1 MTQYRR
7 DENVSPMDLTPRT
20 VSPSSSKFQLA
31 PAPTSRANPDI
42 LVPPIDVKASG
53 SPDALDSTTETHQSS
68 NILKHGQYS
77 APSSAIPKSTP
88 ASTKSLKDHGVND
101 RDFGLV
107 TDPEGQDHAQGL
119 SRPSIQLT
127 GADGLDTPPTFT
139 RGNSWEEPDTPG
151 KSRGASLMS
160 KLKALTN
167 NSGLPTPK
175 SPTVAGPS
183 SQGIQSNLNS
193 PTRPN
198 RGIPGTLT
206 EEDTDADADAE
217 ETADEGSP
225 EDGKQKKKK
234 QKRMMRRTKKTNA
247 STPGT
252 PRRFAADTDVL
263 DTFDQ
268 LVKRRASMPDA
279 AHEYGVS
286 EGEGRDR
293 LGMSFRRGNSW
304 MTSAMR
310 PPGEEADEVESPGAV
325 GRRSGHV
332 RRITVFGG
340 GGVSDGDAMTPRRP
354 FFTSERASTFGA
366 QKWKQVK
373 NTLKLL
379 RQKKEDRFDYY
390 KSAELMAELRAGAPA
405 VLMLASMIQ
414 RDEHGNKRIPVL
426 LEQLK
431 LRIKDSSPMEDDDKD
446 RHWLFTIELEYG
458 SGPSRMSWTIS
469 RTLRDIYNL
478 HLRYKFAINNEKY
491 MPGRMDLG
499 GRPKQPKFPYSAFPY
514 LRGARKKGEESDDED
529 QASIRGD
536 ETAGEGTA
544 AEAAGN
550 GVFSDPETLNGIPR
564 RKSRNFL
571 GMGPRRRS
579 TGITDPGEM
588 SNTEGPGM
596 PVMDMAT
603 RRQRYVEKQRRIL
616 EKYLSEMIRW
626 LMFRADSNR
635 LCRFLELSALGVR
648 LAAEGS
654 YHGKECY
661 LHIQPSKGLDF
672 RRALTPAKVV
682 SRRSRKWFLVRQSY
696 IVCVESPE
704 NMNIFDVYLVDSKFS
719 ISSKRSKVKAID
731 SNEKKAEI
739 DLTVEAPPDKHHT
752 MTLRSSERKI
762 RLFSRNQSVMKQFE
776 DSINQ
781 MLKQTPWY
789 QEKRFDSFAPVR
801 TNVFAQ
807 WLVDGRDYMWNVSRA
822 INMARDVIYIHDWWL
837 SPELYMRRP
846 AAISQKWRLD
856 RLLQK
861 KAREGVKVFVIVYRN
876 VEAAIPIDSEYTKF
890 SLLNLHPNIF
900 VQRSPNQFKKNQF
913 FFAHHEKICIVDHD
927 VAFVGGID
935 LCFGRWDCPQHP
947 IVDDKPTGFEMSE
960 TPKDAEHCQLFPG
973 KDYSNPRVQDFF
985 RLNEPYEEMYDRTKV
1000 PRMPWHDV
1008 AMQVVG
1014 QPARDLTRHFV
1025 QRWNY
1030 LRRGRKPTRP
1040 LPFLLPPPDANI
1052 DELKELGLTGTCE
1065 VQILR
1070 SASTWS
1076 LGIEQTEHSIQNAYI
1091 KMIEESDHFVYMEN
1105 QFFITSTEAY
1115 NTRIVNRIGDA
1126 LVERIIRAHENDEDW
1141 RCAIVIPLMP
1151 GFQNTVDEQ
1160 EGTSVRLILMCQY
1173 ASICRGEQ
1181 SIFGRLRAADI
1192 EPEDYISFYS
1202 LRQWGIMSNDVLV
1215 TEQLYIHAKTIIVD
1229 DRVALIGSAN
1239 INERSMLGSR
1249 DSECAAIV
1257 RDTDMIN
1264 STMAGKPYKVGRF
1277 AHTLRLRLM
1286 REHLGLDVDE
1296 ILEEERQ
1303 EELDRQ
1309 DFEKEMEEI
1318 YEEEDNGPSDP
1329 SRLSTKRPEPPRIP
1343 SINHDLD
1350 AAVEIEESSS
1360 SNSNSS
1366 HGSNAETEGITVNGP
1381 ESKVK
1386 HELDVTGYGPDRWK
1400 SAEKSGLDAGRD
1412 SVIIN
1417 GREVLV
1423 NNISN
1428 EGKGTLQSPAE
1439 AQPHVPQP
1447 DNRYLDPGNHNDC
1460 LPPMPALNRRTTDQ
1474 LGLPRPAQLPSL
1486 PISDDTDIGGPP
1498 LHIDPETGKPV
1509 NGVFHPMA
1517 ADIQLAHIDKNCMI
1531 DPVNPN
1537 FFDEIWNRAAQNNTK
1552 LYRRVFRCM
1561 PDSEVSTWAEY
1572 NAYTTYGD
1580 KFRKSME
1587 PGQSRGE
1594 DSEFPPSSRHR
1605 NSTAGGAGVSA
1616 PGPEVMAK
1624 AAETEAEKALGK
1636 MTEKMPLGGHHEED
1650 RIKIVIPDEGHDG
1663 LNEKK
1668 TMKDGEALSSRPNTG
1683 LDTESAVDAQ
1693 HHVEASSPVYS
1704 PGDTPFPA
1712 FDGGNNG
1719 RFLEPQAG
1727 TKDRERRTTFS
1738 TLEKPSSRDTNAPPP
1753 GQFGSVKRRRRAT
1766 TKNSRRGFSIDD
1778 MPNRGQAEEL
1788 LNMVQGNIV
1797 QFPYDWLLTEEQ
1809 NGNWGYQVDGVAP
1822 LAIYN

>member
-1 MTQYRR
+1 MTQHRR
-7 DENVSPMDLTPRT
+7 DEDVSPMDVSPRT
-20 VSPSSSKFQLA
+20 VSPSSSRFQLA
-31 PAPTSRANPDI
+31 PAPSSRANPNT
-42 LVPPIDVKASG
+42 LVPPKDVKISG
-53 SPDALDSTTETHQSS
+53 SSDALDPTTETIRTS
-68 NILKHGQYS
+68 NILEQGHDT
-77 APSSAIPKSTP
+77 APSSAIPHSTP
-88 ASTKSLKDHGVND
+88 ASTKSLKDHGIND
-101 RDFGLV
+101 RDFGL
-107 TDPEGQDHAQGL
+107 TTGPETQDHVQAL

-127 GADGLDTPPTFT
+127 GADGLDTPPAFT

-167 NSGLPTPK
+167 NSGLPNPK
-175 SPTVAGPS
+175 SPTTAGPS

-217 ETADEGSP
+217 ETADEGNP
-225 EDGKQKKKK
+225 EEGKSKKKK
-234 QKRMMRRTKKTNA
+234 QKRMMRRTKKANA

-252 PRRFAADTDVL
+252 PRRFAADPDVL

-279 AHEYGVS
+279 APEYGVS

-310 PPGEEADEVESPGAV
+310 TPGEEADEVESPGAV
-325 GRRSGHV
+325 GRRAGHV

-379 RQKKEDRFDYY
+379 RQKKEDRFDYF

-431 LRIKDSSPMEDDDKD
+431 LRITDSSPMEDDDRD

-458 SGPSRMSWTIS
+458 SGPSRMSWIVS

-536 ETAGEGTA
+536 ETAGENTA

-596 PVMDMAT
+596 PAMDMAT

-719 ISSKRSKVKAID
+719 ISSKRSKVKAIS

-947 IVDDKPTGFEMSE
+947 IVDDKPTGFEISE

-1160 EGTSVRLILMCQY
+1160 EGTSVRLILMC
-1173 ASICRGEQ
+1173 
-1181 SIFGRLRAADI
+1181 
-1192 EPEDYISFYS
+1192 
-1202 LRQWGIMSNDVLV
+1202 
-1215 TEQLYIHAKTIIVD
+1215 
-1229 DRVALIGSAN
+1229 
-1239 INERSMLGSR
+1239 
-1249 DSECAAIV
+1249 
-1257 RDTDMIN
+1257 
-1264 STMAGKPYKVGRF
+1264 
-1277 AHTLRLRLM
+1277 
-1286 REHLGLDVDE
+1286 
-1296 ILEEERQ
+1296 
-1303 EELDRQ
+1303 
-1309 DFEKEMEEI
+1309 
-1318 YEEEDNGPSDP
+1318 
-1329 SRLSTKRPEPPRIP
+1329 
-1343 SINHDLD
+1343 
-1350 AAVEIEESSS
+1350 
-1360 SNSNSS
+1360 
-1366 HGSNAETEGITVNGP
+1366 
-1381 ESKVK
+1381 
-1386 HELDVTGYGPDRWK
+1386 
-1400 SAEKSGLDAGRD
+1400 
-1412 SVIIN
+1412 
-1417 GREVLV
+1417 
-1423 NNISN
+1423 
-1428 EGKGTLQSPAE
+1428 
-1439 AQPHVPQP
+1439 
-1447 DNRYLDPGNHNDC
+1447 
-1460 LPPMPALNRRTTDQ
+1460 
-1474 LGLPRPAQLPSL
+1474 
-1486 PISDDTDIGGPP
+1486 
-1498 LHIDPETGKPV
+1498 
-1509 NGVFHPMA
+1509 
-1517 ADIQLAHIDKNCMI
+1517 
-1531 DPVNPN
+1531 
-1537 FFDEIWNRAAQNNTK
+1537 
-1552 LYRRVFRCM
+1552 
-1561 PDSEVSTWAEY
+1561 
-1572 NAYTTYGD
+1572 
-1580 KFRKSME
+1580 
-1587 PGQSRGE
+1587 
-1594 DSEFPPSSRHR
+1594 
-1605 NSTAGGAGVSA
+1605 
-1616 PGPEVMAK
+1616 
-1624 AAETEAEKALGK
+1624 
-1636 MTEKMPLGGHHEED
+1636 
-1650 RIKIVIPDEGHDG
+1650 
-1663 LNEKK
+1663 
-1668 TMKDGEALSSRPNTG
+1668 
-1683 LDTESAVDAQ
+1683 
-1693 HHVEASSPVYS
+1693 
-1704 PGDTPFPA
+1704 
-1712 FDGGNNG
+1712 
-1719 RFLEPQAG
+1719 
-1727 TKDRERRTTFS
+1727 
-1738 TLEKPSSRDTNAPPP
+1738 
-1753 GQFGSVKRRRRAT
+1753 
-1766 TKNSRRGFSIDD
+1766 
-1778 MPNRGQAEEL
+1778 
-1788 LNMVQGNIV
+1788 
-1797 QFPYDWLLTEEQ
+1797 
-1809 NGNWGYQVDGVAP
+1809 
-1822 LAIYN
+1822 